1 MHGAGLTH
9 MLFLPRTSAVFEL
22 YNCED
27 TACYRDLARLK
38 GIKYITW
45 EDPELVYKEDDG
57 HHPDGGAHP
66 KFTNYSFDV
75 DEFIRLVSVAANHVF
90 EQKKITIYEEIDTNG
105 FLRHIEL

>member
-1 MHGAGLTH
+1 MVTFATQLSYIIETDILIGMHGAGLTH

-45 EDPELVYKEDDG
+45 EDPELVYKEDD
-57 HHPDGGAHP
+57 
-66 KFTNYSFDV
+66 
-75 DEFIRLVSVAANHVF
+75 VS
-90 EQKKITIYEEIDTNG
+90 
-105 FLRHIEL
+105 